1 MSAHSRVR
9 QAGTF
14 TISPGRNISGE
25 LTLAGDRTSL
35 YLYDSEPFNTH
46 GVRHLNGVLADL
58 TKISLV
64 KCITTSGPGSG
75 SRGEDRYH
83 FANIFSHFVTY
94 GDCHVTPDVETVT
107 AVHFVIDDA
116 PTLFYDFDAFSTVID
131 ARPFIDEIA
140 HANKLDRE
148 IKTGPEPQIVYFTG
162 KREIFSTD
170 TVLGKISAQHNP
182 TYPFGGPKGVCL
194 RNTISV
200 TIRFKRNVVFE
211 DAITRVLVLV
221 RYFGL
226 LIGRPQNVPNLSLSL
241 GASDQRLRVYWSMP
255 PKRDSSSHG
264 DKPQPAE
271 VLVEPVR
278 QSEAFNT
285 VLRNWLERNEAWQDA
300 RLRFFNSFAEQRRYD
315 IDRLIGAANMFDIL
329 PTSAAPRDLELP
341 EQLTQAQVAAR
352 ALFLGLPP
360 SPERDS
366 VLGALGRMGKS
377 KLKQKIRYRAER
389 IIDACGDHFPDIL
402 SVVDEAVNC
411 RNHYVHGAEARID
424 YSQNFDVVTFFID
437 TLDFVFAASDLIEC
451 GWDIKAWSQ
460 TYTSTSHPFDRFRIN
475 YRSGLQ
481 MFRALVPDRA

>member
-1 MSAHSRVR
+1 MK

-14 TISPGRNISGE
+14 TISTGRNIFGE
-25 LTLAGDRTSL
+25 LTLARGRTSL
-35 YLYDSEPFNTH
+35 YLHDSQPFYTH
-46 GVRHLNGVLADL
+46 DIRHLNGVLHDL
-58 TKISLV
+58 TKVSLV
-64 KCITTSGPGSG
+64 KCITTSGPGTG
-75 SRGEDRYH
+75 SRGEERYH
-83 FANIFSHFVTY
+83 FAKIFPHFVTY
-94 GDCHVTPDVETVT
+94 GDCHISPEDKTIS
-107 AVHFVIDDA
+107 AIRFVIDDA
-116 PTLFYDFDAFSTVID
+116 ATFFYDFDAFSTVID
-131 ARPFIDEIA
+131 ARPLIDQIA

-148 IKTGPEPQIVYFTG
+148 IKTGPEPQILYFTG
-162 KREIFSTD
+162 KREIFCTD
-170 TVLGKISAQHNP
+170 TVLGKISASHNP

-194 RNTISV
+194 KNTISV
-200 TIRFKRNVVFE
+200 TIKLEQSVAFE
-211 DAITRVLVLV
+211 DAITRVITLV

-226 LIGRPQNVPNLSLSL
+226 LVGRPQNLLGLWLSLAND
-241 GASDQRLRVYWSMP
+241 GNALRVYWSMP
-255 PKRDSSSHG
+255 PKRGPWSNG

-285 VLRNWLERNEAWQDA
+285 VLRSWLERNEAWQDA

-329 PTSAAPRDLELP
+329 PSSAVPRDVELT
-341 EQLTQAQVAAR
+341 EQLKKAQMAGR
-352 ALFLGLPP
+352 ELFLPLPP

-366 VLGALGRMGKS
+366 VLGELGRMGKS

-389 IIDACGDHFPDIL
+389 IINACGNHFPDLL
-402 SVVDEAVNC
+402 SVVDDAVNC

-424 YSQNFDVVTFFID
+424 YSQNFDIVTFFID

-460 TYTSTSHPFDRFRIN
+460 TYTSMSHPFDRYRIN

-481 MFRALVPDRA
+481 MFRALVPDHA